1 MRCKCLHRSFL
12 RSYPLTS
19 RRTNVVDIASF
30 ALINC
35 NNMKFVVDKCYASA
49 AIARNHD
56 GICCGMRTRLGVS
69 DAPVVAEADGFAL
82 AVEVAI
88 WRGFDS
94 VISKGS
100 SREIVNIESLARSV
114 NTVQFNFVPKSADST
129 AHTLAAH
136 ALSNNVQVEWT
147 PDQIPGDL
155 ISKLG
160 IMTS

>member
-1 MRCKCLHRSFL
+1 M
-12 RSYPLTS
+12 
-19 RRTNVVDIASF
+19 
-30 ALINC
+30 
-35 NNMKFVVDKCYASA
+35 
-49 AIARNHD
+49 
-56 GICCGMRTRLGVS
+56 
-69 DAPVVAEADGFAL
+69 AEADGFAL

-94 VISKGS
+94 VIIKGDCQVV
-100 SREIVNIESLARSV
+100 VNILNGTARSSPRRIWRFIDSIKSLARSV
-114 NTVQFNFVPKSADST
+114 NRVQFNFVPKSANST

-136 ALSNNVQVEWT
+136 ASSNNVQAEWT